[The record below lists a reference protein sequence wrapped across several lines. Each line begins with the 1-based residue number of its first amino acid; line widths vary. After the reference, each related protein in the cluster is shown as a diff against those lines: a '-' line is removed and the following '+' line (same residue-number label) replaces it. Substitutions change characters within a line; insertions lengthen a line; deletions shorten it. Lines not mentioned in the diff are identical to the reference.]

1 MFSPLRF
8 EPDIDGISMFLL
20 PLKTQSAVAPPIF
33 LRALIEGTRQF
44 EVGPAAQLFQG
55 KPARFSER
63 TGSLI
68 LRETELCQQFDIGE
82 DPVEPSVQ
90 IGNCLEDTNTF
101 REWLGGFGGG
111 RFRGTLSYAARAA
124 SAGDSHDLPPFS
136 WRGRGRVDAFNS
148 GALRFRAAGI
158 RIEVLMLMSAV
169 SLSSAV

>member
-1 MFSPLRF
+1 
-8 EPDIDGISMFLL
+8 MFLL

-68 LRETELCQQFDIGE
+68 LKETELRQQFDIGE
-82 DPVEPSVQ
+82 DPVESSVQ

-148 GALRFRAAGI
+148 GALRVSGCRDSYRGADAHERCFPFVSRVIAGEMDLYVRGLI
-158 RIEVLMLMSAV
+158 
-169 SLSSAV
+169 